1 MKIALVSC
9 TKLKE
14 EYPCE
19 AKKLY
24 SKSTLFKKAV
34 NYIEAK
40 DYDDWYVLSAKYGL
54 LSKDKV
60 IEPYDVTL
68 NKMNIRERKFW
79 AESVLRDIVKIKP
92 NEIDFYAGNKYR
104 EHLIKPL
111 RDIGI
116 LVNVPLEGKAIGE
129 QLRFYTERHEEVK

>member
-14 EYPCE
+14 EFPCE

-24 SKSTLFKKAV
+24 SKSNLFNKAV
-34 NYIEAK
+34 SYIEAK
-40 DYDDWYVLSAKYGL
+40 DYDDWYILSARFGL

-60 IEPYDVTL
+60 VEPYDETL
-68 NKMNIRERKFW
+68 NKMNITERKNW
-79 AESVLRDIVKIKP
+79 AEQVLRDIIKIKP
-92 NEIDFYAGNKYR
+92 NEIDFYAGKKYR

-111 RDIGI
+111 KDIGVS
-116 LVNVPLEGKAIGE
+116 VNVPLEGKGIGE
-129 QLRFYTERHEEVK
+129 QLSFYNASTKGG